1 MVDLSHLGM
10 VGEAGGDLARVL
22 ALASHPQWQRLQA
35 AAREPG
41 LERAEHAS
49 DELAYLLT
57 ALRKADRRR
66 PPGRE
71 VPVAREVLGRT
82 VDDYVRA
89 ELQGPLE
96 IWCAERVVH
105 DQGSPRGAG

>member
-10 VGEAGGDLARVL
+10 VGEAEAIWRAFWHWRPIRNGSVFRPRC
-22 ALASHPQWQRLQA
+22 ASQA
-35 AAREPG
+35 SKGP
-41 LERAEHAS
+41 S
-49 DELAYLLT
+49 TPDELAYLLYGRVRRT
-57 ALRKADRRR
+57 GDDR
-66 PPGRE
+66 PGRE